1 MPLTS
6 TDQSIVAQVA
16 AKIASDLAIASADVR
31 IEDVVNDF
39 AYALDAVATKLF
51 DTINVAI
58 AESALPGSV
67 PVAGPPAAAPAAVP
81 PAAAAPAPAAAPP
94 AAAPAAAPAAGP
106 AAVPATTADATLD
119 GYWRDLFEHPENW
132 YDNRNDPKRPRG
144 APDFKHK
151 SLKSGKYNVGLYVDD
166 KKNPDWVKAHFGV

>member
-1 MPLTS
+1 MALDAK
-6 TDQSIVAQVA
+6 DQSIVAQVA
-16 AKIASDLAIASADVR
+16 AKIAADLAIASADVR
-31 IEDVVNDF
+31 IEDVVTDF
-39 AYALDAVATKLF
+39 AYALDAVATKLY

-67 PVAGPPAAAPAAVP
+67 PVASVPAAVP
-81 PAAAAPAPAAAPP
+81 PAAAPAAGPPP

-106 AAVPATTADATLD
+106 AAVPATTADASLD

-151 SLKSGKYNVGLYVDD
+151 TLKSGKYNVGLYVDD
-166 KKNPDWVKAHFGV
+166 KKNPDWVKAHFGVA

>member
-1 MPLTS
+1 MSLDAK
-6 TDQSIVAQVA
+6 DQCIVAQVA
-16 AKIASDLAIASADVR
+16 AKIASDLAIASTDVR
-31 IEDVVNDF
+31 IEDVVTDF

-67 PVAGPPAAAPAAVP
+67 PVASVPAAISPAAVP
-81 PAAAAPAPAAAPP
+81 PAAAPAAGPP

-106 AAVPATTADATLD
+106 AAVPATTADASLD

-151 SLKSGKYNVGLYVDD
+151 TLKSGKYNVGLYVDD

>member
-1 MPLTS
+1 MALDAK
-6 TDQSIVAQVA
+6 DQSIVAQVA
-16 AKIASDLAIASADVR
+16 AKIAADLAIASADVR
-31 IEDVVNDF
+31 IEDVVTDF
-39 AYALDAVATKLF
+39 AYALDAVATKLY

-67 PVAGPPAAAPAAVP
+67 PVGGVPAAVP
-81 PAAAAPAPAAAPP
+81 PAAAPAAGPPP

-106 AAVPATTADATLD
+106 AAVPATTADASLD

-151 SLKSGKYNVGLYVDD
+151 TLKSGKYNVGLYVDD